1 MKLQSHNHL
10 KLTTLL
16 LNYAEHFQ
24 TKQLLQIQA
33 QLITNPPLSLHP
45 NLIAVKLIGACA
57 ANANLYHAQLIFAQL
72 PNPNVFSWNA
82 IIKAHINCGAWEH
95 ALNCFN
101 RQLSLPSAPNP
112 NEYIYTSLIK
122 ACAGLEAIADGLKV
136 HAVVIKSG
144 FDNNIHLG
152 TSLVDM
158 YFKFREPAS
167 AGQVFDEMPL
177 RDVVSW
183 NTMVSG
189 YCLCGDLESARR
201 VFDQMLERDVV
212 SWNAMIGGYVQN
224 GKYSDAIEVFH
235 EMQKVGGV
243 VPDDVTL
250 VSVLSACAHVGALD
264 FGRWIDR
271 FVGWRG
277 RGLNLYLGNAL
288 IDMYAKCGTM
298 EEARRIFD
306 GMRERDVIS
315 WSTMI
320 CGSGTHGDADEAF
333 GYYSK
338 MLECGVKPNEVTFM
352 GLLSACSHA
361 GLVDKGIELFSR
373 MIQEYRIVPKVGHY
387 GCVID
392 LLSRAGRLDEAEDL
406 INSMPIEP
414 NVIVWGALLGGCR
427 IHKDFRRGERVAQH
441 LLELDSEYTGSYV
454 YIAGAKASVGRVDDA
469 ANCWLRMQ
477 HKGIIKDPGCSKI
490 EVHNTVHEFKECDNT
505 SSGKDIRLF

>member
-45 NLIAVKLIGACA
+45 NLIAVKLIGASH
-57 ANANLYHAQLIFAQL
+57 LRPTPKPQRLL
-72 PNPNVFSWNA
+72 LNA

-95 ALNCFN
+95 ALN
-101 RQLSLPSAPNP
+101 S
-112 NEYIYTSLIK
+112 
-122 ACAGLEAIADGLKV
+122 DGLKV

-201 VFDQMLERDVV
+201 VLIKCLRGMWFLERHDWRVR
-212 SWNAMIGGYVQN
+212 SEW
-224 GKYSDAIEVFH
+224 EVFGCDRGFH

-271 FVGWRG
+271 F
-277 RGLNLYLGNAL
+277 
-288 IDMYAKCGTM
+288 CGTM

-320 CGSGTHGDADEAF
+320 CGSGTHGDAD
-333 GYYSK
+333 S
-338 MLECGVKPNEVTFM
+338 
-352 GLLSACSHA
+352 
-361 GLVDKGIELFSR
+361 IWLFSR

-406 INSMPIEP
+406 INLMPIEP

-427 IHKDFRRGERVAQH
+427 IHKDFRRGNVCMQR
-441 LLELDSEYTGSYV
+441 LLELDSEYTGSY
-454 YIAGAKASVGRVDDA
+454 VDDA

-490 EVHNTVHEFKECDNT
+490 EVHNTVHEFKECDNA
-505 SSGKDIRLF
+505 SGKDIRYFDKQC